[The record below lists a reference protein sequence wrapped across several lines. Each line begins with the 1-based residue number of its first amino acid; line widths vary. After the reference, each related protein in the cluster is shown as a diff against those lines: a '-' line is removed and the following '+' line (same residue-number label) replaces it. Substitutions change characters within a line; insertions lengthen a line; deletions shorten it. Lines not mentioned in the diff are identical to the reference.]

1 MIRDEQIIEASHN
14 YGKTLNE
21 EAVFDYEDMKCAFK
35 KGAKWADEHPNL
47 ESLWHDA
54 SEEPLLEKKEIIF
67 LNEQDIAYVTE
78 RFGGTF
84 SFMLE
89 DFNWERFVNLLQISK
104 WAYISDLFPK
114 QFGNSEQLKGGRY
127 DNNS

>member
-1 MIRDEQIIEASHN
+1 MTRKKEIIEASHN

-54 SEEPLLEKKEIIF
+54 SEKPRAKEWLLIQFGEDDYDVLSLDDLYI
-67 LNEQDIAYVTE
+67 DIWCTWCKTYNVI
-78 RFGGTF
+78 R
-84 SFMLE
+84 
-89 DFNWERFVNLLQISK
+89 
-104 WAYISDLFPK
+104 WAYISDLLP
-114 QFGNSEQLKGGRY
+114 KGGEK
-127 DNNS
+127 

>member
-1 MIRDEQIIEASHN
+1 MTRDEQIIEASHN

-54 SEEPLLEKKEIIF
+54 SEEPLLEDKEIIF
-67 LNEQDIAYVTE
+67 LTEQGAPYISE
-78 RFGGTF
+78 SFGSTF
-84 SFMLE
+84 SYMLE
-89 DFNWERFVNLLQISK
+89 DSYWERYVNLLKISK
-104 WAYISDLFPK
+104 WAYISDLLPK
-114 QFGNSEQLKGGRY
+114 QFGNSKQLKGE
-127 DNNS
+127 

>member
-1 MIRDEQIIEASHN
+1 MNRDEQIISEAKKHYYDDINCHN
-14 YGKTLNE
+14 
-21 EAVFDYEDMKCAFK
+21 AFLH
-35 KGAKWADEHPNL
+35 GVEWADEHPVDV
-47 ESLWHDA
+47 WHDV

-89 DFNWERFVNLLQISK
+89 DFNWERFVNLLKISK
-104 WAYISDLFPK
+104 WAYISDLLPK
-114 QFGNSEQLKGGRY
+114 QFGNSKQLKGE
-127 DNNS
+127 

>member
-1 MIRDEQIIEASHN
+1 MTRDEQIIEASHN

-54 SEEPLLEKKEIIF
+54 SEEPLLEDKEIIF
-67 LNEQDIAYVTE
+67 LTEQGVPYISE
-78 RFGGTF
+78 SFGSTF
-84 SFMLE
+84 SYMLE
-89 DFNWERFVNLLQISK
+89 DSYWERYVNLLKISK
-104 WAYISDLFPK
+104 WAYISDLLPK
-114 QFGNSEQLKGGRY
+114 QLRNTKQLKGE
-127 DNNS
+127 

>member
-1 MIRDEQIIEASHN
+1 MTRDEQIIEASHN

-54 SEEPLLEKKEIIF
+54 SEEPLLEDKEIIF
-67 LNEQDIAYVTE
+67 LTEQGVPYISE
-78 RFGGTF
+78 SFGSTF
-84 SFMLE
+84 SYMLE
-89 DFNWERFVNLLQISK
+89 DSYWERYVNLLKISR
-104 WAYISDLFPK
+104 WAYISDLLP
-114 QFGNSEQLKGGRY
+114 KGGEK
-127 DNNS
+127 